1 MPKILIIED
10 DLEIAALERDYLL
23 MSGFEVV
30 LAEDGLKGLEA
41 AGDAD
46 LVVLDIML
54 PGMDGFA
61 VLKELR
67 EVSDIPVILLSARG
81 EDIDKIRGLGLGADD
96 YMQKPFS
103 PGELVARVRAHL
115 SRFERLTSVARG
127 SKLVVRGLEIDREA
141 RRVYVHGEECS
152 LTPKE
157 FDILSFLMEN
167 PNRVYSKDDL
177 FERIWGLEA
186 IGDGDTVVVHVR
198 RLREKIEPEPQN
210 PQYVETVWGAGYRFR
225 V

>member
-1 MPKILIIED
+1 MTRILIIED
-10 DLEIAALERDYLL
+10 DAEIAALERDYLQ
-23 MSGFEVV
+23 MAGFEVA
-30 LAEDGLKGLEA
+30 LAGNGAEGLDA
-41 AGDAD
+41 ADNAD

-54 PGMDGFA
+54 PGPDGFE
-61 VLKELR
+61 VLKKLR
-67 EVSDIPVILLSARG
+67 ETSDIPVILLSARG

-115 SRFERLTSVARG
+115 SRFERLTSKAR
-127 SKLVVRGLEIDREA
+127 SLKLAVRGLEIDRED
-141 RRVYVHGEECS
+141 RRVFVHGKECS

-157 FDILSFLMEN
+157 FEILLFLMEN
-167 PNRVYSKDDL
+167 PNRVYSKEEL

-186 IGDGDTVVVHVR
+186 LGDGDTVVVHVR